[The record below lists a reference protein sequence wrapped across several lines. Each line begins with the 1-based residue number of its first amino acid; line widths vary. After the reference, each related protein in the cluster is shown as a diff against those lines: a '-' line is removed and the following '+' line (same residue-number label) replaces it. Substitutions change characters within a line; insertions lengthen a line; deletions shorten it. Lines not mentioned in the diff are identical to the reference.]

1 MRKAIR
7 IGCWVIFI
15 LFCLSSYLGANI
27 PWWIYLASAAIPIF
41 LPNYLIKL
49 YDKQKEDEALEEY
62 YRNHPE
68 ERR

>member
-27 PWWIYLASAAIPIF
+27 PWWIYLACAAIPIF

-62 YRNHPE
+62 YKNHPE